1 MFENSTKNTPDGL
14 KPRKILQETSLL
26 REDNTS
32 TLNLIERGISVGTNN
47 PSFARTRK
55 IKIEIFQRIDK
66 SPFRL
71 KDSEFHNP
79 ESESKDETTTVS
91 RKKRTSQ
98 EASLSTSLDRSTS
111 NLTEV
116 EIPNSKNQICFTH
129 GHQLGIIRR
138 HQKRPFKWKPGKD
151 HIPELEPKG
160 EDIGLGNNGSSIEI
174 KISENVNKATQKRK
188 FLKIKIKDIYIKTGR

>member
-14 KPRKILQETSLL
+14 KPRKILQETSFL

-91 RKKRTSQ
+91 RKRRTSQ

-129 GHQLGIIRR
+129 GH
-138 HQKRPFKWKPGKD
+138 
-151 HIPELEPKG
+151 
-160 EDIGLGNNGSSIEI
+160 
-174 KISENVNKATQKRK
+174 
-188 FLKIKIKDIYIKTGR
+188 